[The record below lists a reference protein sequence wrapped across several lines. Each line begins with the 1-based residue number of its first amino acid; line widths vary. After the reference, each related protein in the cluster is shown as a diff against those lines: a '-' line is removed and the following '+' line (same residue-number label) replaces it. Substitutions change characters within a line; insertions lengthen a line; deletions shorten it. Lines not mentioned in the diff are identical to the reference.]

1 MSVTIS
7 LRWFSHFF
15 IWWNLDRRGL
25 VARLVQYL
33 NLSSSMWLAAF
44 HITNLLRLYN
54 IYGLVDLMMLSY
66 FKCSHHLA
74 GLTLLYNHKEST
86 AREERGWGRRF
97 FHQIEPTVTDPCR
110 IVPCQYHGWGMPGR
124 RARSPIA
131 FYARVQCREP
141 KTGLER
147 VQFYCEDDIL
157 FLSFYYLSMCTTKW
171 TLNFLKVSNY
181 FLF

>member
-1 MSVTIS
+1 
-7 LRWFSHFF
+7 
-15 IWWNLDRRGL
+15 
-25 VARLVQYL
+25 
-33 NLSSSMWLAAF
+33 
-44 HITNLLRLYN
+44 
-54 IYGLVDLMMLSY
+54 MMLSY

-97 FHQIEPTVTDPCR
+97 FHRIEPTVTDPCR

-157 FLSFYYLSMCTTKW
+157 FLSSYYLSMTKGHACSQSSKAGVMNSEITMEHRISIQPEGKRGGGGALLPSNW
-171 TLNFLKVSNY
+171 T
-181 FLF
+181 